1 MLRDEGYNTKSDIF
15 GLGSLLFNLITGRFL
30 FNGKTADEVIR
41 KNYEC
46 DLSYIYKY
54 LSDKSIQLV
63 DLIEGML

>member
-1 MLRDEGYNTKSDIF
+1 MLRDQGYDTKSDIF

-30 FNGKTADEVIR
+30 FNGKTADEIIR

-46 DLSYIYKY
+46 DLKYIFKY

-63 DLIEGML
+63 DLVE